1 MQIDIVLIILFVSII
16 QSIFGVGILLFGTP
30 LLIIFGYSFN
40 FSLSILLPISILV
53 SFFQVYNKLH
63 FIDIIFYKKILL
75 LTIPPIIVFLFI
87 VSFSNFNIQ
96 PIIGL
101 FLIIIALDKVLD
113 TVKKLK
119 INQNES
125 LFLVITGIIHGISN
139 LGGALLSSIIFTKKL
154 TKDKTRATIAISY
167 LTFAIFQI
175 VTLKFITNSH
185 YFDLKSNLFYCFI
198 GLLVYLVVENLI
210 FIKINEKKY
219 NLYFTLLLFTT
230 GLLLIIKT

>member
-1 MQIDIVLIILFVSII
+1 M
-16 QSIFGVGILLFGTP
+16 
-30 LLIIFGYSFN
+30 
-40 FSLSILLPISILV
+40 
-53 SFFQVYNKLH
+53 
-63 FIDIIFYKKILL
+63 L

-101 FLIIIALDKVLD
+101 FLIIIALDKVMD

-139 LGGALLSSIIFTKKL
+139 LGGALLSAIIFSKKL
-154 TKDKTRATIAISY
+154 TKEKTRATIAISY

-175 VTLKFITNSH
+175 VTLKFITNSY
-185 YFDLKSNLFYCFI
+185 YFDFQSNLFYCFI
-198 GLLVYLVVENLI
+198 GLFIFLVVENLI
-210 FIKINEKKY
+210 
-219 NLYFTLLLFTT
+219 FTT